1 MAPPAC
7 TPSLLTNIV
16 QLLMYIFHHY
26 GNHYSLTTINDLIK
40 YSQIAYRQNKQWH
53 VVQQGT
59 VRYTYKIDYTQEWV
73 MRLCNPRVCGYPEAK
88 PRDKCKQWVTAHNP
102 RVGVVYLT
110 YTTLR
115 MRTIS
120 AA

>member
-1 MAPPAC
+1 
-7 TPSLLTNIV
+7 
-16 QLLMYIFHHY
+16 
-26 GNHYSLTTINDLIK
+26 
-40 YSQIAYRQNKQWH
+40 
-53 VVQQGT
+53 
-59 VRYTYKIDYTQEWV
+59 

-88 PRDKCKQWVTAHNP
+88 PRDKCKQVGYAHNP
-102 RVGVVYLT
+102 RVGVVYLI